1 EEAGVKNLDVY
12 LDPNRALGRALIG
25 SSLSVDALPVTM
37 LIDGDGFVRGVIRRA
52 APWNAAEARTM
63 VDYFLTA

>member
-1 EEAGVKNLDVY
+1 
-12 LDPNRALGRALIG
+12 
-25 SSLSVDALPVTM
+25 M